1 MIAETS
7 RLNIRQLSVNDAAF
21 VLALT
26 NEPSTI
32 ENIGDKG
39 LRSVADAQQFIL
51 KGPWTRQQKPGYG
64 QFAIE
69 LKQNG
74 ELVGVCGI
82 LYRVNLNLT
91 DVGFA
96 LLPKYWRQGFAYEA
110 AKAVMDYGHNFL
122 KIENI
127 VGLTSETNIAS
138 IKLLKK
144 LGMSFETMV
153 SLSED
158 GVANI
163 RVYSECQP
171 GSVPGLDSTTRQE
184 SPAS

>member
-1 MIAETS
+1 MYITTP
-7 RLNIRQLSVNDAAF
+7 RLNIRELSIADAAF

-39 LRSVADAQQFIL
+39 LRSVADAQRFIS

-64 QFAIE
+64 QFGIE

-74 ELVGVCGI
+74 QLIGVCGI
-82 LYRVNLNLT
+82 LYRIKLDLT
-91 DVGFA
+91 DIGFA
-96 LLPKYWRQGFAYEA
+96 LMPQYWRQGFAFEA
-110 AKAVMDYGHNFL
+110 ASAVMDYGHRDLGIGNL
-122 KIENI
+122 T
-127 VGLTSETNIAS
+127 GLTSATNVAS

-144 LGMSFETMV
+144 LGMRFETMV
-153 SLSED
+153 SMSDD
-158 GVANI
+158 GVEDV
-163 RVYSECQP
+163 RVYSEASLASAT
-171 GSVPGLDSTTRQE
+171 GQE